1 MTIGESLVYIQ
12 NALAPS
18 NGNFALPQSE
28 EILCAVTGLNRTQL
42 YISSSTPLPDTIGKQ
57 IQSIIERRLKNEP
70 LPYILGSAYFYDREF
85 VVSPSVL
92 IPRPD
97 TEILVEVILKR
108 EPVTP
113 QKFID
118 IGTGSGIIVC
128 TLTEHRAWDGFALDI
143 SIDALRI
150 ARKNAHSN
158 IKLLCAD
165 LFSAIKAAHQFDFIV
180 SNPPYIPDQSIP
192 ELDVDVKDFEPLNAL
207 RGGKDGLWFYQQ
219 FARNAAKYIKKE
231 GYIYC
236 EIGYDQAEACK
247 SIFELHRW
255 REIMITYDLGHN
267 PRVISARVPE

>member
-1 MTIGESLVYIQ
+1 
-12 NALAPS
+12 
-18 NGNFALPQSE
+18 
-28 EILCAVTGLNRTQL
+28 
-42 YISSSTPLPDTIGKQ
+42 LPDEICKK
-57 IQSIIERRLKNEP
+57 IQPIIDRRLKNEP
-70 LPYILGSAYFYDREF
+70 LPYILGSVYFYDREF

-108 EPVTP
+108 EPAALR
-113 QKFID
+113 KFLD

-143 SIDALRI
+143 SIDALKI
-150 ARKNAHSN
+150 ALKNSRSN

-165 LFSAIKAAHQFDFIV
+165 LFSAIKVAHQFDFIV
-180 SNPPYIPDQSIP
+180 SNPPYIPDQSIQ
-192 ELDVDVKDFEPLNAL
+192 ELDVDVKNFEPLKAL

-219 FARNAAKYIKKE
+219 FARNAAKYIKRD
-231 GYIYC
+231 GHIYC

-247 SIFELHRW
+247 SIFELNGW
-255 REIMITYDLGHN
+255 REIIITYDLGHN